1 MQAALVVVAKAFPF
15 KIQSL
20 YLHRPVQFHLYRP
33 IFISNQ
39 AFHMELFNE
48 HSTIPTLLRNV
59 IANIHS
65 PRETF
70 LIHKKSTVWEEI
82 SYMHTLDCA
91 DAVSSFFLSKGIN
104 KGDRMGLMIDNSP
117 EYVYYDQGIQQ
128 IGAIN
133 VSIYPTLSEHEVAYI
148 INDSGMRAILAGN
161 TFLFK
166 KILKIAANCRCLEYI
181 IPAFPEYQKVTV
193 PEDIKAEIVSF
204 DEILNR
210 SGKITAAE
218 RAQIDAVRSTIRPTD
233 ISSLI
238 YTSGTTGTPKGVM
251 LSHSNFVENVKVCLQ
266 QIPVIDET
274 DTFLSFLPLSHVFER
289 TATYHVCCA
298 QGCKVAFAQ
307 SLELLAKNMAEIRPT
322 VMNCV
327 PRLLEKIHDK
337 AIKSGTSG
345 GGLKSKIFLWALEA
359 GQDYRQEKEAGKNPG
374 IIRSAKKTIAEK
386 LVFSKIK
393 EKTGGRLKFMISG
406 GAALPKNVGEFFG
419 NLGIKILEGFG
430 LTETSPVMA
439 VTEFHR
445 QIYGTVGR
453 VIPGIEVGIQNV
465 ESKQM
470 ISIQTHESFEEDFEC
485 AEGEIIVRGHCV
497 MQGYFNKPAETAEAI
512 DKDDWFHTG
521 DIGRFY
527 KGNLQIT
534 DRLKNMIVNA
544 YGKNVYPTPVESI
557 YMKSLKIDQIFLI
570 GDKREYLTAIVI
582 PNKENLQEAFDLPE
596 SFFQQGGVFINEKEI
611 IDWIGQDLRKLSGEL
626 AKFERIKNFKIKRN
640 PFSIEEGE
648 ITPTLK
654 AKRKVIEAKY
664 AGVINEMYSGVVDTD

>member
-1 MQAALVVVAKAFPF
+1 MV
-15 KIQSL
+15 S
-20 YLHRPVQFHLYRP
+20 
-33 IFISNQ
+33 
-39 AFHMELFNE
+39 FNE
-48 HSTIPTLLRNV
+48 FSTVPSLLRNV
-59 IANIHS
+59 VENIHK
-65 PRETF
+65 PEETF
-70 LIHKKSTVWEEI
+70 LIDKKKSEWEEI
-82 SYMHTLDCA
+82 SFKETLENA
-91 DAVSSFFLSKGIN
+91 DAVSAFFLDKGIL
-104 KGDRMGLMIDNSP
+104 KGDRMGLMIENSP

-133 VSIYPTLSEHEVAYI
+133 VSIYPTLSEHEVEYI
-148 INDSGMRAILAGN
+148 INDSGIKSILIGN

-166 KILKIAANCRCLEYI
+166 KILKIAANCRELRYI
-181 IPAFPEYQKVTV
+181 IPAFEEYTKTTI
-193 PEDIKAEIVSF
+193 PEDLKQEIISF
-204 DEILNR
+204 EEVLNYKNLLN
-210 SGKITAAE
+210 GEKT
-218 RAQIDAVRSTIRPTD
+218 AQIDSIRQSLRPSDT
-233 ISSLI
+233 SSLI
-238 YTSGTTGTPKGVM
+238 YTSGTTGIPKGTM
-251 LSHSNFVENVKVCLQ
+251 LSHYNFVENVKVCLQ

-274 DTFLSFLPLSHVFER
+274 ETFLSFLPLSHVFER

-298 QGCKVAFAQ
+298 QGCKIAFAQ
-307 SLELLAKNMAEIRPT
+307 SLELLAKNMGEIRPT

-345 GGLKSKIFLWALEA
+345 GGLKSKIFLWALET
-359 GQDYRQEKEAGKNPG
+359 GQNYRRKAANGGTPG
-374 IIRSAKKTIAEK
+374 LILSAKKALAEK

-439 VTEFHR
+439 VTEYHR
-445 QIYGTVGR
+445 QVYGTVGR
-453 VIPGIEVGIQNV
+453 VIPGIEIGIQNV
-465 ESKQM
+465 ETKEM
-470 ISIQTHESFEEDFEC
+470 VSIQTHESFDENFEC

-544 YGKNVYPTPVESI
+544 YGKNVYPTPVENI
-557 YMKSLKIDQIFLI
+557 YLKSLKIDQLFLI
-570 GDKREYLTAIVI
+570 GDKREYLTAIVV
-582 PNKENLQEAFDLPE
+582 PNKENLQEAFQLPE
-596 SFFQQGGVFINEKEI
+596 SFFQQPDVFIDNQEV
-611 IDWIGQDLRKLSGEL
+611 IDWIGLDIKRLSNEL
-626 AKFERIKNFKIKRN
+626 AKFERIKNFKVKRN
-640 PFSIEEGE
+640 PFSMEEGE

-654 AKRKVIEAKY
+654 AKRKVIESKY
-664 AGVINEMYSGVVDTD
+664 AETINQMYTESVEAD

>member
-1 MQAALVVVAKAFPF
+1 
-15 KIQSL
+15 
-20 YLHRPVQFHLYRP
+20 
-33 IFISNQ
+33 
-39 AFHMELFNE
+39 MELFNA

-59 IANIHS
+59 VEHIHK
-65 PRETF
+65 PEETF
-70 LIHKKSTVWEEI
+70 LIHKKGAEWEEI
-82 SYMHTLDCA
+82 SYLHTLNCA
-91 DAVSSFFLSKGIN
+91 DAVSAFFLEKGLT
-104 KGDRMGLMIDNSP
+104 KGDRMGLMIENSP

-128 IGAIN
+128 IGGIN

-148 INDSGMRAILAGN
+148 VNDSGMRAILIGN
-161 TFLFK
+161 PFLYK
-166 KILKIAANCRCLEYI
+166 KIIKIADNCRQLEYI
-181 IPAFPEYQKVTV
+181 IPAFADYEKIAV
-193 PEDIKAEIVSF
+193 PADLEVKIISFDAILSIAGTLTAEKIAEITK
-204 DEILNR
+204 LR
-210 SGKITAAE
+210 L
-218 RAQIDAVRSTIRPTD
+218 AVKPSD

-274 DTFLSFLPLSHVFER
+274 ETFLSFLPLSHVFER

-298 QGCKVAFAQ
+298 QGCKIAYAQ

-322 VMNCV
+322 VMSCV
-327 PRLLEKIHDK
+327 PRLLERIHDK
-337 AIKSGTSG
+337 AIKSGTAA
-345 GGLKSKIFLWALEA
+345 GGLKAKIFLWALET
-359 GQDYRQEKEAGKNPG
+359 GQNYRRKKEAGQSPG
-374 IIRSAKKTIAEK
+374 LFLSAEKAIAEK

-439 VTEFHR
+439 VTEYHR
-445 QIYGTVGR
+445 QVYGTVGR
-453 VIPGIEVGIQNV
+453 VIPGIEIGIQDV
-465 ESKQM
+465 ETKEM
-470 ISIQTHESFEEDFEC
+470 INIQTHETFEENFEC

-512 DKDDWFHTG
+512 DKNNWFHTG

-544 YGKNVYPTPVESI
+544 YGKNVYPTPVENI

-582 PNKENLQEAFDLPE
+582 PNKENLEEAFNLPE
-596 SFFQQGGVFINEKEI
+596 SFFQKPEIFIEEQEI
-611 IDWIGQDLRKLSGEL
+611 IDWIGQDLKKLSNEL
-626 AKFERIKNFKIKRN
+626 AKFERIKNFKVKRN

-648 ITPTLK
+648 ITPTMK
-654 AKRKVIEAKY
+654 AKRKVIETKY
-664 AGVINEMYSGVVDTD
+664 AEAINEMYTEAVDSE